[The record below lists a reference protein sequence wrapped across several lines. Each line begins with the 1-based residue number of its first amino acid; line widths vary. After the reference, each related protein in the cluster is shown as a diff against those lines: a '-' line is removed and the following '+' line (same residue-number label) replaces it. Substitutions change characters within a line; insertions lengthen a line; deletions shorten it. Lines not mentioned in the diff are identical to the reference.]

1 MSDTTETRWERHN
14 EAGRR
19 YFAQGEF
26 GQAEEAFKA
35 AIREATLLGPENLR
49 LAASLS
55 NLGQLKYRQK
65 DLAQAEALFRRSL
78 AIREHVL
85 GADHQGVLQSINN
98 LAALFYARGD
108 LEQAEPLFRRA
119 LSISEAHLGPDHAD
133 VATALNNLARLS
145 FRRSD
150 YAAAAPLLSRLLE
163 LKERL
168 LGDEHPEVAGILL
181 SLVKVRAA
189 AGEYGEAES
198 LCRRALAIRESLAR
212 GAPDPAVASALE
224 ALADLCLAQG
234 KQEEHRAVLHR
245 ARAIRGKAAGGEPL
259 TGAGTE
265 HSSGPK
271 AAPTMEIPRPSMT
284 LEIPRPSIEMP
295 AMPSPAISTSPVA
308 PPRPAPPPVQ
318 QEPAIIRFEPPART
332 GQEAPQIDL
341 MPAAAHLTEPP
352 SKPRPRPEPPTAPA
366 FSPLLTVEP
375 GAEVASASP
384 PAREHSESAVAKAA
398 RQKTPANTPKFP
410 RRIPTPARLAMAAA
424 TSAADGFESDAGY
437 TPSEHASG
445 ANDLRDITLA
455 RPRGRRWG
463 VIGGVAAAVALAAV
477 TAWAM
482 VGRDHAEGGAVPPV
496 EAASQEAAPSKS
508 APSVPQ
514 PTSAR
519 PTAPESATGSGVDPS
534 SELDPSRTETASGG
548 VARVPD
554 DARATARRPALSST
568 TPQRAT
574 PTGDE
579 DEVALPNALNRIGID
594 RAVRDAESSAK
605 ARVDSVS
612 RTIQV
617 KPPTFGRP

>member
-65 DLAQAEALFRRSL
+65 DLPQAEALFRRSL

-98 LAALFYARGD
+98 LAALYYARGE

-119 LSISEAHLGPDHAD
+119 LSISETHLGPDHGD
-133 VATALNNLARLS
+133 VASALNNLARLS

-163 LKERL
+163 LKERT

-189 AGEYGEAES
+189 AREYGEAES
-198 LCRRALAIRESLAR
+198 LCRRALAIRESIAR

-245 ARAIRGKAAGGEPL
+245 ARTIRGKSGGGEPL
-259 TGAGTE
+259 TGPIAE
-265 HSSGPK
+265 HTSGPK
-271 AAPTMEIPRPSMT
+271 SKPTMEIPRPAMT
-284 LEIPRPSIEMP
+284 LEIPRIELP
-295 AMPSPAISTSPVA
+295 AMPPSTSTTAPAAPLAPPASPA
-308 PPRPAPPPVQ
+308 PPVQ
-318 QEPAIIRFEPPART
+318 QESGIIRFEPPPRT
-332 GQEAPQIDL
+332 GQEVPQIDL
-341 MPAAAHLTEPP
+341 MSAAAQLTEPP
-352 SKPRPRPEPPTAPA
+352 SKPRPRPEAPTAPA

-375 GAEVASASP
+375 EAEVASAPSS
-384 PAREHSESAVAKAA
+384 RDHGESAVAKAA

-424 TSAADGFESDAGY
+424 SSPADGFESDSGSFSS
-437 TPSEHASG
+437 SEHASG
-445 ANDLRDITLA
+445 ASDLRDITLA

-463 VIGGVAAAVALAAV
+463 VIGGVAAAIALAAV

-482 VGRDHAEGGAVPPV
+482 VGRDHAEGGAIPPV
-496 EAASQEAAPSKS
+496 EAASPQPSSTKS
-508 APSVPQ
+508 APTEPPPVSAGPAAQDGSPQ
-514 PTSAR
+514 SRVDSA
-519 PTAPESATGSGVDPS
+519 AQSESP
-534 SELDPSRTETASGG
+534 RFETASGS
-548 VARVPD
+548 ATRLPD
-554 DARATARRPALSST
+554 DGRATARRPALSST
-568 TPQRAT
+568 APARGTQPA
-574 PTGDE
+574 DE
-579 DEVALPNALNRIGID
+579 EEVALPNALNRIGID

-612 RTIQV
+612 RTITV
-617 KPPTFGRP
+617 KPTFGRP